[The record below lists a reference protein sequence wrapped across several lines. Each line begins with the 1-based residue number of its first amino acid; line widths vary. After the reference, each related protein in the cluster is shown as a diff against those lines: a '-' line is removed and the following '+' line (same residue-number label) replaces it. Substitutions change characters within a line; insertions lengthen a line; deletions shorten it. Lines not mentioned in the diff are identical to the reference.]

1 MEPTAVIFNSFKHDF
16 LNLEII
22 CQELFTE
29 VLIDNIE
36 VAMSKE
42 PVLVLK
48 SNEESLL
55 YFIER
60 ITSLREEIEL
70 NLSINDSQSIN
81 SYLDGVRNFL
91 VECDAM
97 IKEDVKGQLT
107 CNTFHLIKIPNYVY
121 SNEEYPSYQE
131 FLRKLKVVIRKEVNY
146 LIQASNRLNGKI
158 ENKEQPIN
166 LNKGVRSLV
175 WNRNINDLIEL
186 VKALKLSGAINNSSN
201 NLTLDEAYKFFGNLF
216 GIEIKRPEDQLRQKA
231 ETMKK
236 LFFLEELNEVFQKD
250 MKELMKRRMQ

>member
-1 MEPTAVIFNSFKHDF
+1 MEPTAVIFNSFKQDF

-29 VLIDNIE
+29 VLINNIE
-36 VAMSKE
+36 ATMSQE

-48 SNEESLL
+48 YNEESLSS
-55 YFIER
+55 FIKR
-60 ITSLREEIEL
+60 ITSIREEIDL
-70 NLSINDSQSIN
+70 NLSLNDSQSIN
-81 SYLDGVRNFL
+81 SYLDRVKNFL
-91 VECDAM
+91 IKCDTL
-97 IKEDVKGQLT
+97 IKEDEKGNLT
-107 CNTFHLIKIPNYVY
+107 CSTFHLIKIPKYVY

-131 FLRKLKVVIRKEVNY
+131 FLRKLKVAIRKEVNY
-146 LIQASNRLNGKI
+146 LIQVSDKLNGKT

-166 LNKGVRSLV
+166 LSVGGSSLT
-175 WNRNINDLIEL
+175 WNRNINDLVEL

-231 ETMKK
+231 ESMKK
-236 LFFLEELNEVFQKD
+236 LFFLEELNEVFQND

>member
-1 MEPTAVIFNSFKHDF
+1 MEPTAFMFNSFKEDF

-29 VLIDNIE
+29 VLVDNIE
-36 VAMSKE
+36 PRMSKE

-48 SNEESLL
+48 SNGESLL
-55 YFIER
+55 HFIKR
-60 ITSLREEIEL
+60 IISLREEIEL
-70 NLSINDSQSIN
+70 NLSINDTQLIT

-97 IKEDVKGQLT
+97 IKEDQKGNLT
-107 CNTFHLIKIPNYVY
+107 CNTFHLIKIPKNVY
-121 SNEEYPSYQE
+121 SNEEYPSFQE
-131 FLRKLKVVIRKEVNY
+131 FLRELKVIIRKEVSY
-146 LIQASNRLNGKI
+146 LMQVSDRLNGKT

-166 LNKGVRSLV
+166 LNKEGCSLS

-201 NLTLDEAYKFFGNLF
+201 NLTLDEAYKFFGRLF

-231 ETMKK
+231 ESMKK